1 MRPLTKGHGM
11 RGTMLWFN
19 GDKDLGVI
27 EASDGERIPVRGMDF
42 AAGIRPAPRCR
53 GTAVE
58 FAVVEGDDRHAYGV
72 SVVVEDAPRRARL
85 RGRRTYSS

>member
-1 MRPLTKGHGM
+1 M

-27 EASDGERIPVRGMDF
+27 EADDGERIPVRGADF
-42 AAGIRPAPRCR
+42 AEGLRPAPRCR

-58 FAVVEGDDRHAYGV
+58 FAVVEGDDLHAEGV
-72 SVVVEDAPRRARL
+72 SVVPEVAPRRARM
-85 RGRRTYSS
+85 RGRHSYSG

>member
-27 EASDGERIPVRGMDF
+27 ETVDGERYPVQGAEF
-42 AAGIRPAPRCR
+42 GPERPALRCR

-58 FAVVEGDDRHAYGV
+58 FEVVGEEEQHATAVRML
-72 SVVVEDAPRRARL
+72 VEDAPRRAR
-85 RGRRTYSS
+85 RRHGRSY